1 VPACTEKKEYLRWVS
16 EWVIPFLPEIA
27 CTYSDVCS
35 VFQNSKNV
43 CIVCMILCNKKND
56 KLASSSSPASSWMP
70 FEALRP
76 NHLLTATTD
85 QIWPQKTMQH
95 HITDNNDSPTVE
107 HLNPRTHCAC
117 HETLLLAP

>member
-1 VPACTEKKEYLRWVS
+1 LHIQDA
-16 EWVIPFLPEIA
+16 
-27 CTYSDVCS
+27 CS

-43 CIVCMILCNKKND
+43 CIVCMILCSKKND
-56 KLASSSSPASSWMP
+56 KLASSFSPASSWMP

-76 NHLLTATTD
+76 NHLLTATTN

-107 HLNPRTHCAC
+107 HLYPLTHCAR